1 MEGRL
6 HDVLEFY
13 EKLVACIEGL
23 EGIAPIVD
31 AEEALFV
38 RIEFREQLL
47 DEGLS

>member
-6 HDVLEFY
+6 HGVLEFY

-23 EGIAPIVD
+23 EGIAPIID

-38 RIEFREQLL
+38 WVKISE
-47 DEGLS
+47 